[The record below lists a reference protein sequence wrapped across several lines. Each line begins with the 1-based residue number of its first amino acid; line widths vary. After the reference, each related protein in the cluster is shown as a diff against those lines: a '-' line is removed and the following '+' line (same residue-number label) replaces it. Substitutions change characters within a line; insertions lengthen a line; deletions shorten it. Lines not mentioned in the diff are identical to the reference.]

1 MTSHEEFAED
11 WSPAKAKWECK
22 LPLGEILL
30 GPLEGVRSWDR
41 GVCTV
46 YGTDYD
52 NTPAGQAFPE
62 RLVVTGE
69 GDHRIAVI
77 ETDQPNSVIDR
88 KVDQAI
94 TAEMESL

>member
-1 MTSHEEFAED
+1 
-11 WSPAKAKWECK
+11 
-22 LPLGEILL
+22 
-30 GPLEGVRSWDR
+30 
-41 GVCTV
+41 
-46 YGTDYD
+46 
-52 NTPAGQAFPE
+52 
-62 RLVVTGE
+62 VTGE